1 LEKQKER
8 KSMNNKFNQLAKN
21 LGGSAG
27 RRPLVRILSLAL
39 IALALV
45 AGTLCVTGWGTIFY
59 RLGGAWVG
67 GHPGFTWSAIQAPMD
82 PLGQT
87 CCDRPI
93 LKYYDA
99 QFAGLLASFGADSLS
114 DAVGEARMISP
125 DTAKWTLIAYAVAT
139 PHQPGDLLQN
149 KAIVMFSGTWQFT
162 SHDTAVLNY
171 TVNVYLPSADAD
183 GDGFPDA
190 NAQPVLTI
198 PGFVDNAKRVPIL

>member
-1 LEKQKER
+1 
-8 KSMNNKFNQLAKN
+8 MNNKFNELTKCLCQ
-21 LGGSAG
+21 SAG
-27 RRPLVRILSLAL
+27 RRPVVKILSLGL
-39 IALALV
+39 VTIALV
-45 AGTLCVTGWGTIFY
+45 AGTLCVTGFGTTYY

-93 LKYYDA
+93 VKYYDA

-114 DAVGEARMISP
+114 DAVGQARMISP
-125 DTAKWTLIAYAVAT
+125 DTAQWTLISYALAT
-139 PHQPGDLLQN
+139 PQQPGDLSQN
-149 KAIVMFSGTWQFT
+149 KAIVIFSGTWKYT
-162 SHDTAVLNY
+162 SLDTAVLNY

-198 PGFVDNAKRVPIL
+198 PGFVDTAKRVPIL

>member
-1 LEKQKER
+1 MK
-8 KSMNNKFNQLAKN
+8 NKFNELTKS
-21 LGGSAG
+21 LGRSAG
-27 RRPLVRILSLAL
+27 RHPVVKILSLGLVA
-39 IALALV
+39 IALV
-45 AGTLCVTGWGTIFY
+45 AGTLCVTGFGTTYY

-87 CCDRPI
+87 CCERPI
-93 LKYYDA
+93 VKYFDA

-125 DTAKWTLIAYAVAT
+125 DTAQWTLISYAQAT

-149 KAIVMFSGTWQFT
+149 VAIVMFSGTWKYT

-190 NAQPVLTI
+190 TAQPVLTLT
-198 PGFVDNAKRVPIL
+198 GFVDNAKRVPIQ